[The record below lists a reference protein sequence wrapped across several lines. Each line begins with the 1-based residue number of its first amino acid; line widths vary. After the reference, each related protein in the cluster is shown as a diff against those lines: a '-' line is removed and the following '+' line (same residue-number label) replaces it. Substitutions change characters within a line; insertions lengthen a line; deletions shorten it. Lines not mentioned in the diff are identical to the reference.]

1 MLTLLLTFVVISCK
15 STVNK
20 PEETG
25 TNVTSA
31 ANGTVE
37 TGKETDAEGSTE
49 VDVTVA
55 ETTGEKLPD
64 HETTGEPSTDGEMA
78 ETGTAA
84 RIYTVTWKNYDGT
97 VLETAS
103 VEHGKTPTYTGATP
117 TRATTKKYT
126 YSFSRWDR
134 EAEAVTGDTTYTAQF
149 SKTSNKY
156 TVTWKN
162 YDGTV
167 LATDSMEY
175 GATPSYTGTVP
186 EKPANEGGRY
196 LFLGWSPSVTAVI
209 QDVTYTAWFISEAEN
224 AKFFVLSGTQV
235 TGVTAAG
242 KEQSVLCIPDGVTS
256 IEDGAFW
263 GCSSLTSVTIPDS
276 VTSIGGSAFWECTSL
291 TSVTLPDRVASI
303 GDWAFYKCSGLQ
315 SIEIPERV
323 TSIGTYVFYACTS
336 LTSVTLP
343 DGLTSLGDQAF
354 SRCTGLTDITIP
366 DSVTEIGFEA
376 FRGCIGLTSVT
387 IPDGVTDIGGAVFQ
401 DCTGLTSILLPD
413 GMTCI
418 AEEMFRDCSSLASI
432 SIPDGVRE
440 IRRCAFSGCS
450 SMLTIT
456 IPNGVTSIGEGTFSG
471 CAGLSSVVI
480 PSGVTGIGEGMFSG
494 CTGLISVTIPA
505 DVTNIG
511 NDAIN
516 SERDFQKTQQKTPN
530 NIENSLQMIA

>member
-1 MLTLLLTFVVISCK
+1 MTRRILLRVSLLLTLLLTFVVISCK

-31 ANGTVE
+31 ANGTAE
-37 TGKETDAEGSTE
+37 TGKETDAEGTTE

-55 ETTGEKLPD
+55 ETTGENLPD
-64 HETTGEPSTDGEMA
+64 HEITGEPSTDGELA

-242 KEQSVLCIPDGVTS
+242 KEQSVLCIPDGGV
-256 IEDGAFW
+256 FF
-263 GCSSLTSVTIPDS
+263 PD
-276 VTSIGGSAFWECTSL
+276 L
-291 TSVTLPDRVASI
+291 RHN
-303 GDWAFYKCSGLQ
+303 SGQ
-315 SIEIPERV
+315 RDEYRR
-323 TSIGTYVFYACTS
+323 FCF
-336 LTSVTLP
+336 
-343 DGLTSLGDQAF
+343 LGVHF
-354 SRCTGLTDITIP
+354 SDLCHAP
-366 DSVTEIGFEA
+366 
-376 FRGCIGLTSVT
+376 
-387 IPDGVTDIGGAVFQ
+387 
-401 DCTGLTSILLPD
+401 
-413 GMTCI
+413 
-418 AEEMFRDCSSLASI
+418 
-432 SIPDGVRE
+432 
-440 IRRCAFSGCS
+440 
-450 SMLTIT
+450 
-456 IPNGVTSIGEGTFSG
+456 
-471 CAGLSSVVI
+471 
-480 PSGVTGIGEGMFSG
+480 
-494 CTGLISVTIPA
+494 
-505 DVTNIG
+505 
-511 NDAIN
+511 
-516 SERDFQKTQQKTPN
+516 
-530 NIENSLQMIA
+530 

>member
-1 MLTLLLTFVVISCK
+1 MTRRILLRVSLLLTLLLTFVVISCK

-31 ANGTVE
+31 ANGTAE
-37 TGKETDAEGSTE
+37 TGKETEAEGTTE
-49 VDVTVA
+49 VYVTVA

-256 IEDGAFW
+256 IEDGAF
-263 GCSSLTSVTIPDS
+263 
-276 VTSIGGSAFWECTSL
+276 
-291 TSVTLPDRVASI
+291 
-303 GDWAFYKCSGLQ
+303 
-315 SIEIPERV
+315 
-323 TSIGTYVFYACTS
+323 
-336 LTSVTLP
+336 
-343 DGLTSLGDQAF
+343 
-354 SRCTGLTDITIP
+354 
-366 DSVTEIGFEA
+366 
-376 FRGCIGLTSVT
+376 
-387 IPDGVTDIGGAVFQ
+387 
-401 DCTGLTSILLPD
+401 
-413 GMTCI
+413 
-418 AEEMFRDCSSLASI
+418 
-432 SIPDGVRE
+432 
-440 IRRCAFSGCS
+440 
-450 SMLTIT
+450 
-456 IPNGVTSIGEGTFSG
+456 
-471 CAGLSSVVI
+471 
-480 PSGVTGIGEGMFSG
+480 
-494 CTGLISVTIPA
+494 
-505 DVTNIG
+505 
-511 NDAIN
+511 
-516 SERDFQKTQQKTPN
+516 
-530 NIENSLQMIA
+530 